1 MSFTQTWMIDG
12 KLVCQAPIGLEYI
25 HAQAHP
31 PYSYAY
37 FCPQCGELWARR
49 IISPAT
55 RWVTLTHECIRHEAP
70 RYCEP
75 GGSIW
80 KNLDTDFLKH
90 LPKEILRR
98 EALLRLELDK

>member
-1 MSFTQTWMIDG
+1 MSWTQTWMIDG
-12 KLVCQAPIGLEYI
+12 KLVCQAPISVEFS
-25 HAQAHP
+25 HAQPHA

-55 RWVTLTHECIRHEAP
+55 RWNVLTHECPKHEAP

-75 GGSIW
+75 AGSIW
-80 KNLDTDFLKH
+80 KQLDPDFLNH